1 MHLSSCALLNTVYR
15 ALSDRKIN
23 VTVGMTKR
31 YQIENSRR
39 VYTASD
45 VFLHDFY
52 FSAESPYNDIGEY
65 AFMMNQRMSPI

>member
-1 MHLSSCALLNTVYR
+1 MYLSSCASLNAVYR

-39 VYTASD
+39 VYTATD

-52 FSAESPYNDIGEY
+52 FSAESPYNDIGECT
-65 AFMMNQRMSPI
+65 FKSR